1 VTQEPLVLTSED
13 ERYPASLRD
22 LPRPPQ
28 TVWAIGNLELL
39 QLPTVAIVGTRR
51 ATTSGL
57 RVTRELASAFA
68 RAGACVLSGM
78 ARGIDGAAHKAT
90 LDSGG
95 ATCAV
100 LGTGVDVPYP
110 PSHRALHERIAK
122 NGLLLSEMPPGAHSH
137 KGSFINRN
145 RLIAALAR
153 LTIVVEAPLG
163 SGALKTAEVAS
174 DLGRDYA
181 AVPGPIDVPQNA
193 GSNRLLQH
201 AAHVIGSVA
210 DALALMRLTPPVRT
224 MAEPG
229 NEDEARILRVL
240 GRGASDLDTLC
251 HSASLPVSR
260 CLAAVTSLE
269 MRGVIE
275 CELTGEI
282 RRR

>member
-1 VTQEPLVLTSED
+1 VKQEPLVLTSED
-13 ERYPASLRD
+13 ERYPARLRD

-28 TVWAIGNLELL
+28 TVWAIGDLELL
-39 QLPTVAIVGTRR
+39 ALPTVAIVGTRR
-51 ATTSGL
+51 ATTHGL
-57 RVTRELASAFA
+57 RITRELASAFA
-68 RAGACVLSGM
+68 RAGACVISGM
-78 ARGIDGAAHKAT
+78 ARGIDGAAHLAT
-90 LDSGG
+90 LDAGG

-110 PSHRALHERIAK
+110 TSHRALYERIAK
-122 NGLLLSEMPPGAHSH
+122 SGLLLSEMPPGAHSH
-137 KGSFINRN
+137 KGSFVERN

-153 LTIVVEAPLG
+153 LTIVVEAPLT
-163 SGALKTAEVAS
+163 SGAVKTYDVATE
-174 DLGRDYA
+174 LGRDVG

-193 GSNRLLQH
+193 GSNRMLRDGAQ
-201 AAHVIGSVA
+201 VIGSVA
-210 DALALMRLTPPVRT
+210 DALALMSLTPPVRSR
-224 MAEPG
+224 ARPG

-240 GRGASDLDTLC
+240 RRGASDLDTLC